1 MFFPLFKKYILI
13 GLIGSSI
20 LLSGCSSLEPW
31 VLPYE
36 REILADPI
44 MSFSR
49 ESSIDN
55 HFAHVYEVREGS
67 HGAGT
72 SVGGGCGC
80 N

>member
-1 MFFPLFKKYILI
+1 MLVLHKNLVLTLTILCGSLFLT
-13 GLIGSSI
+13 
-20 LLSGCSSLEPW
+20 GCSSLEPW
-31 VLPYE
+31 VQPYE

-49 ESSIDN
+49 QPSIDG
-55 HFAHVYEVREGS
+55 HFAHVYDVREGS

-72 SVGGGCGC
+72 SIGGGCGC

>member
-1 MFFPLFKKYILI
+1 MFIQKLKILLLLLPLFLI
-13 GLIGSSI
+13 
-20 LLSGCSSLEPW
+20 GCSSWEPW
-31 VLPYE
+31 VQPYE

-49 ESSIDN
+49 QPSIDG
-55 HFAHVYEVREGS
+55 HFAHINDVREGS
-67 HGAGT
+67 RGANT